1 MTGTIDTENE
11 VEVVKEKENSDTEDE
26 NDPLEE
32 EVSVLKE
39 EEVEKI
45 GDDGAGLEHRY
56 GMIIEIVRDVCRLE
70 EERVDP
76 DDRRGRELHLHGDEG
91 RLLL

>member
-11 VEVVKEKENSDTEDE
+11 VEVVKEKGNSDIEDE

-39 EEVEKI
+39 EEVERI
-45 GDDGAGLEHRY
+45 GDDGVGLEHRY
-56 GMIIEIVRDVCRLE
+56 GMIEIVRDVCRLE
-70 EERVDP
+70 EEKVDP
-76 DDRRGRELHLHGDEG
+76 DDHRGRELHLHGDEG